1 MPAAAQ
7 EHPESPVA
15 GVSAVEDHHHL
26 RIDGFG
32 DFNLQ
37 TKTTEEQSHFRN
49 GALDLFMTSAFAE
62 RFSAL
67 AELVFESDANN
78 LVTDLERWQVSYE
91 PSRFLRLDLGR
102 VHTPLAYWNHW
113 HHHGT
118 FLQTPIDRPAMARFE
133 DEPGLWPVHFVGL
146 MASGRLSRRAG
157 LRYQVG
163 VGNGRGAIIDEIQVG
178 SDRNR
183 SKAVFLTFGVS
194 PAPGWQIS
202 ATGYADTIPVE
213 SGELRER
220 DYTIAT
226 GYERR
231 GLEVKAEFGEMRH
244 RPLAGGPNYK
254 TQGYYALVSKRL
266 FGRVKDLRPYVLYDR
281 LRPAQDEAFLEQAPD
296 ERAFVL
302 GVRFDPRDSF
312 ALKVEYRSQRKGS
325 AAREDMVRA
334 QAAIA
339 F

>member
-1 MPAAAQ
+1 MPAGAQ
-7 EHPESPVA
+7 EHPEPPVA
-15 GVSAVEDHHHL
+15 AVSAVEDRRHL

-32 DFNLQ
+32 DFGFQ
-37 TKTTEEQSHFRN
+37 TKTAEEQSHFRS

-62 RFSAL
+62 NFSAL
-67 AELVFESDANN
+67 VELVFERDGNT
-78 LVTDLERWQVSYE
+78 LVTDLERFQVSYE
-91 PSRFLRLDLGR
+91 RSRFLRLDLGR
-102 VHTPLAYWNHW
+102 AHTPLAFWNHW
-113 HHHGT
+113 HHHGV

-146 MASGRLSRRAG
+146 VASGLVVERAG

-163 VGNGRGAIIDEIQVG
+163 VGNGRGGILDEIQVG

-183 SKAVFLTFGVS
+183 AKAAFLTLSVS
-194 PAPGWQIS
+194 PASGWQIR
-202 ATGYADTIPVE
+202 ATGYADRIAAET
-213 SGELRER
+213 GELRER
-220 DYTIAT
+220 DYSLAT

-244 RPLAGGPNYK
+244 RPVAGGSSYK

-266 FGRVKDLRPYVLYDR
+266 SGRVRDLRPYVLYDR
-281 LRPAQDEAFLEQAPD
+281 LRPAPDEAFLEQAPD

-302 GVRFDPRDSF
+302 GGRFDARDTF

-325 AAREDMVRA
+325 AAREGVVRA